1 MAPSCEGSR
10 NFFCLLRRP
19 VSTVM
24 VMGHH
29 MMHMGE
35 MAVTGVAHVGD
46 MTVNNL
52 TNLRNLVFS
61 SFFGK

>member
-19 VSTVM
+19 VTTVM
-24 VMGHH
+24 EMGHH